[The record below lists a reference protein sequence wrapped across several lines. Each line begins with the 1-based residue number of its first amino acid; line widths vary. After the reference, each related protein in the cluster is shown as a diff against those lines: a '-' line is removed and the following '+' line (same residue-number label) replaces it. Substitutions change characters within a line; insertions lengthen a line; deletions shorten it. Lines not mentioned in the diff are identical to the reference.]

1 MDAETKEIV
10 KKFNGVALN
19 YVIVLKEIENI
30 NETSSGL
37 DISSSV
43 DKNEKYR
50 KGIIVSMGNLCPKE
64 QVTVFGITIPFIKKS
79 KVKLGDTVIYDKF
92 KANPLTRNAIEW
104 VTLFYADLVLID

>member
-1 MDAETKEIV
+1 MDAETKKIV
-10 KKFNGVALN
+10 DAFNGKALN
-19 YVIVLKEIENI
+19 YVVVLKEIENV

-50 KGIIVSMGNLCPKE
+50 KGIVVSLGTECPKGD
-64 QVTVFGITIPFIKKS
+64 VN
-79 KVKLGDTVIYDKF
+79 LGDTVIYDKF

-104 VTLFYADLVLID
+104 VTLYYSDLILIG

>member
-1 MDAETKEIV
+1 MDAKTKEIV
-10 KKFNGVALN
+10 EQFKGQALN
-19 YVIVLKEIENI
+19 FVVVLKEIENV

-50 KGIIVSMGNLCPKE
+50 KGIVVSLGTECPKGD
-64 QVTVFGITIPFIKKS
+64 VN
-79 KVKLGDTVIYDKF
+79 LGDTVIYDKF